1 MFKEKV
7 EKVVAEIQSRNQ
19 LITKFPSL
27 STICDPGQSKFKP
40 QSFKDGSGYVLCCPF
55 KVESKKSILQGMK
68 PVPTDFNGVSPFMM
82 IIMESGSENYKP
94 GQVVHINPA
103 QYDNGGVDN
112 NFMIIQSAIAYL
124 LPDSCIQGIDG
135 YITDLA
141 NEVELLKPTAD
152 A

>member
-7 EKVVAEIQSRNQ
+7 EKVVAKIQSRNQ
-19 LITKFPSL
+19 SITKFPSL
-27 STICDPGQSKFKP
+27 ATICDPGQSKFKP

-55 KVESKKSILQGMK
+55 KVESKKAILQGMK

-82 IIMESGSENYKP
+82 IIMESGSNCFKP

-124 LPDSCIQGIDG
+124 LPDSCIQGIDY

-141 NEVELLKPTAD
+141 NEVELLKLTAD

>member
-19 LITKFPSL
+19 AITKFPSL
-27 STICDPGQSKFKP
+27 ADVCDPGQSKFKP
-40 QSFKDGSGYVLCCPF
+40 QSFRDGSGYVLCCPF
-55 KVESKKSILQGMK
+55 KVESKKSVLQGMK

-82 IIMESGSENYKP
+82 IIMESGSESYKP

-103 QYDNGGVDN
+103 QFEHGGVDN

-124 LPDSCIQGIDG
+124 LPDSCIQGIDD
-135 YITDLA
+135 YLTQLA
-141 NEVELLKPTAD
+141 NKVELLKPIAD

>member
-1 MFKEKV
+1 MFKDKV

-19 LITKFPSL
+19 GLTKFPSL
-27 STICDPGQSKFKP
+27 ASVCEPGESKFIPK
-40 QSFKDGSGYVLCCPF
+40 SFIDGSGYVLCCPF
-55 KVESKKSILQGMK
+55 KIASKTSIIQGMK

-82 IIMESGSENYKP
+82 IIMESGSNCFKP

-124 LPDSCIQGIDG
+124 LPDSCIQGIDD
-135 YITDLA
+135 YLTQLA
-141 NEVELLKPTAD
+141 NKVELLKPIAD

>member
-1 MFKEKV
+1 MFKDKV

-19 LITKFPSL
+19 GLTKFPSL
-27 STICDPGQSKFKP
+27 ASVCEPGESKFIPK
-40 QSFKDGSGYVLCCPF
+40 SFIDGSGYVLCCPF
-55 KVESKKSILQGMK
+55 KIASKTSIIQGMK

-82 IIMESGSENYKP
+82 IIMESGSDSFEP

-103 QYDNGGVDN
+103 QFEHGGVDN

-135 YITDLA
+135 EITELA
-141 NEVELLKPTAD
+141 VKVELINTVAN

>member
-1 MFKEKV
+1 MFKAKV

-19 LITKFPSL
+19 GLTKFPSL
-27 STICDPGQSKFKP
+27 ADICEPGQSKFKP
-40 QSFKDGSGYVLCCPF
+40 QSFRDGSGYVLCCPF
-55 KVESKKSILQGMK
+55 KVESKKSVLQGMK

-82 IIMESGSENYKP
+82 IIMESGSESYKP

-103 QYDNGGVDN
+103 QFEHGGVDN

-135 YITDLA
+135 EITELA
-141 NEVELLKPTAD
+141 KKVELLKPVAN

>member
-1 MFKEKV
+1 MFKAKV

-19 LITKFPSL
+19 TITKFPSL
-27 STICDPGQSKFKP
+27 ADVCDPGQSKFKP
-40 QSFKDGSGYVLCCPF
+40 QSFRDGSGYVLCCPF
-55 KVESKKSILQGMK
+55 KVESRKSILQGMK
-68 PVPTDFNGVSPFMM
+68 PIPTDFNGVSPFMM
-82 IIMESGSENYKP
+82 IIMESGSDSFKP

-103 QYDNGGVDN
+103 QFEHGGVDN

-135 YITDLA
+135 EITELA
-141 NEVELLKPTAD
+141 VKVELINTVAN